1 MPASPQQLHE
11 LLTWCIDFG
20 RTMLAG
26 SGEFYPFGATLDANG
41 KVVAQGGWDG
51 NEHPNPTDI
60 YRLLAQAFASGVRE
74 GSVTASA
81 LAVNVNIPSQAE
93 APSPD
98 GLRVHLETE
107 GYSRFIYMPYT
118 IAQRGFFKRSRE
130 VTFAEPIAVEV
141 APAVYP
147 RSADA

>member
-20 RTMLAG
+20 RTMLND
-26 SGEFYPFGATLDANG
+26 SSEFYPYGATLDATGN
-41 KVVAQGGWDG
+41 VVAQGAWDG
-51 NEHPNPTDI
+51 NEHPEPTDI

-74 GSVTASA
+74 GSVTGSA
-81 LAVNVNIPSQAE
+81 LAANVNIPSQLE
-93 APSPD
+93 APWPD
-98 GLRVHLETE
+98 GLRVHLETD

-118 IAQRGFFKRSRE
+118 IAHRGFLKKTRE
-130 VTFAEPIAVEV
+130 VTFSDPIAVEV

-147 RSADA
+147 RSLDA